1 MTPLWQRTKKMTAHK
16 DNLFEIKDLDLV
28 QIEREARAMQARA
41 LADMLTALRRGIVS
55 LFSRGSQ
62 ARAA

>member
-1 MTPLWQRTKKMTAHK
+1 MTAHT

-41 LADMLTALRRGIVS
+41 LADMFSALRRGIVS
-55 LFSRGSQ
+55 LFSRGTE
-62 ARAA
+62 ARTA

>member
-1 MTPLWQRTKKMTAHK
+1 MTAHK